1 MYDKVEIVAGVVA
14 GLVVDEVCYAGAVRG
29 GGEFGGVGWKTG
41 KPVLEFYFEFVG
53 VHRGG
58 CFEVVIECRVML
70 NFFSLCL
77 LQQWKTTET
86 TLSIPI
92 SQTQALQVHFILYL
106 LILLI
111 DAILRPR

>member
-41 KPVLEFYFEFVG
+41 KPILEFYFEFVG

-70 NFFSLCL
+70 SFFLFVCCNNGK
-77 LQQWKTTET
+77 QQRQPYPFPSPKPKHYKS
-86 TLSIPI
+86 TLSSIC
-92 SQTQALQVHFILYL
+92 SFYSLTRY
-106 LILLI
+106 
-111 DAILRPR
+111 

>member
-1 MYDKVEIVAGVVA
+1 MYDKIEIVAGVVA

-70 NFFSLCL
+70 SFFSLFAATMEKNSDNPIHSHL
-77 LQQWKTTET
+77 PNPSTTSPLHP
-86 TLSIPI
+86 LS
-92 SQTQALQVHFILYL
+92 AHFTH
-106 LILLI
+106 
-111 DAILRPR
+111 